1 MSRFKRFLSTK
12 SKVLLCDSI
21 ILSRFNY
28 CDAVYQNIDVCLQ
41 RKVQKVQ
48 DMCCRFIFN
57 LKRSDHCNY
66 DEMRKKLGW
75 LSMKQRRELHSLTMM
90 YKILHGLA
98 PNYLAD
104 LFSYQKEIHNFNTRG
119 SQNDNIWIDKSITS
133 KIHRNSFKYHTAC
146 QYNKLP
152 SSIREC
158 KSVNSFKVN
167 LTKLLKSDFIL

>member
-1 MSRFKRFLSTK
+1 M
-12 SKVLLCDSI
+12 
-21 ILSRFNY
+21 
-28 CDAVYQNIDVCLQ
+28 
-41 RKVQKVQ
+41 Q
-48 DMCCRFIFN
+48 D
-57 LKRSDHCNY
+57 
-66 DEMRKKLGW
+66 
-75 LSMKQRRELHSLTMM
+75 LHSLTMM

-152 SSIREC
+152 SSICEC